1 MCSRLAVPK
10 SSYQQFM
17 PRLALGPWPK
27 TVVQDRQ
34 YELKCKLITHHLQL
48 FKPLCSCGIHV
59 FLLSKH
65 ALCDQRV
72 EEKETVNAAPC
83 RSAVAQTSE
92 LLEDRKE

>member
-59 FLLSKH
+59 SFCRKTHFAINGL
-65 ALCDQRV
+65 RN
-72 EEKETVNAAPC
+72 ETVDAAPC
-83 RSAVAQTSE
+83 RSAVVQTSE
-92 LLEDRKE
+92 LLEGREE